1 MKKISSLVLI
11 VAIIGVGGPYL
22 LGVQAKRD
30 YEHTIAA
37 MAKDSKL
44 PIRLTQYERGIFSSS
59 AVTELTMP
67 GAGYTVK
74 VNHKIYHGP
83 LLFDSSK
90 VKPNGFHF
98 GLALVQNTIV
108 VEPEVPAYATIRR
121 IFGNQDP
128 ISWKSII
135 AFNGAIKTYIF
146 SPAVEH
152 TTEKGVVVSWKGL
165 EGDVWVNKNYDA
177 VKASLKA
184 PGMTVKGPDFAGS
197 FKGWD
202 YKIDYNQGAYKL
214 WVGGGNCGVQQIEA
228 QYPGNNYL
236 IDTLDTQ
243 GIASLD
249 NESYKIKG
257 DIKLGKAQTP
267 MGPYGPGALFLSV
280 FNIDP
285 EGLEQLN
292 DFLKKDN
299 PGSSAELRPILKK
312 LLVKTPTMTIDNTKL
327 TLPEGD
333 MTVDLKASV
342 GGPSVATMGDEVSE
356 SAYLQTFVAN
366 VDILIPQLALKRF
379 MTMSI
384 ESSVKARPEVA
395 ALSEA
400 EQKAAVD
407 KEVDLKIEKVKS
419 SGILSEQDN
428 NYKINFGFEK
438 GKLMANGKEVDE
450 STL

>member
-1 MKKISSLVLI
+1 MKKLLSVVVI

-37 MAKDSKL
+37 MAKDAKL
-44 PIRLTQYERGIFSSS
+44 PIKLTHYERGIFSSS
-59 AVTELTMP
+59 AVTELAMP
-67 GAGYTVK
+67 GAGYSLK

-98 GLALVQNTIV
+98 GLALVQNTV
-108 VEPEVPAYATIRR
+108 VLEPEVPAYTTVRR

-135 AFNGAIKTYIF
+135 GFNGAIKTYIF

-152 TTEKGVVVSWKGL
+152 TTDAGVVVSWKGL

-184 PGMTVKGPDFAGS
+184 PGISVKGPDFNGG

-202 YKIDYNQGAYKL
+202 YKVDYNQGAYKL
-214 WVGGGNCGVQQIEA
+214 WVGGGNTGVQQIEA
-228 QYPGNNYL
+228 QYPGHNYV
-236 IDTLDTQ
+236 IDSLDTH
-243 GIASLD
+243 GVASLD
-249 NESYKIKG
+249 SQSYQIKG
-257 DIKLGKAQTP
+257 DMKLVKAQTP
-267 MGPYGPGALFLSV
+267 MGQYGPGALFLSI

-299 PGSSAELRPILKK
+299 AGTSAELKPILKK
-312 LLVKTPTMTIDNTKL
+312 LLLKMPTLTIDNTKL

-333 MTVDLKASV
+333 MTLDVKASV
-342 GGPSVATMGDEVSE
+342 GGPAIASMGDEVNE
-356 SAYLQTFVAN
+356 SAYLNTFVVN
-366 VDILIPQLALKRF
+366 VDVLMPQLALKRF
-379 MTMSI
+379 LTI
-384 ESSVKARPEVA
+384 SVEKDIKAKAEVA

-407 KEVDLKIEKVKS
+407 KEVNLKIEKVKNT
-419 SGILSEQDN
+419 GILSEEAS
-428 NYKINFGFEK
+428 NYRIKFGFEQ
-438 GKLMANGKEVDE
+438 GKLMANGKQVDE